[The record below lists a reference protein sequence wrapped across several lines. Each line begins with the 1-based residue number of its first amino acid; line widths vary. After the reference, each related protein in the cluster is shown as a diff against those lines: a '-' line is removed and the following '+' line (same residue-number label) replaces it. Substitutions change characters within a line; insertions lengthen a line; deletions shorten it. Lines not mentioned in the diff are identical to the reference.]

1 MLSVDAADRLH
12 VAIDRAARAAAEPF
26 KEARDSVSPR
36 QRAIFD
42 LLALRAERTVRLESY
57 AYVNEHELA

>member
-1 MLSVDAADRLH
+1 MLSADAADRLH
-12 VAIDRAARAAAEPF
+12 IVIDRAARAAAESF
-26 KEARDSVSPR
+26 KEARDAAGPR
-36 QRAIFD
+36 QREVFD